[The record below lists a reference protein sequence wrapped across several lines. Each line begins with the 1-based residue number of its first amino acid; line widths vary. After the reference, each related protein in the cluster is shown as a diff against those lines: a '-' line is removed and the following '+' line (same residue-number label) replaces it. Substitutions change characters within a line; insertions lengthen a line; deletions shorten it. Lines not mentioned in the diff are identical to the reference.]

1 MRKVEFIAH
10 RLLKAALVVLGVVA
24 LNFFLIRLAPGDP
37 AVFMAGESGQADA
50 EYVEQL
56 REQFGLTQPIHVQF
70 YRYMEGLLTMDLGYS
85 FRFQQDAGEL
95 ILQRMPATILL
106 AATAYVFAILV
117 GVTTGAIAA
126 RRVDTWADTTITVVA
141 LAVYATPLFWLGI
154 MAIILFSLNLG
165 WFPAYGMETIGSQYV
180 GFDRILDV
188 GHHLVLP
195 AVTLGLF
202 YVSVYARLTRASMLE
217 VADMDFV
224 RTARAKGVP
233 EGRVLRAHILRNAI
247 LPIIT
252 FAGVNGAHMLS
263 GSVLIETVY
272 AWPGVGRLI
281 FDALLQRDYNLL
293 LGALFVIAVIVV
305 LFNLI
310 TDLIYG
316 MVDPRIEVGR

>member
-1 MRKVEFIAH
+1 MRKVEFIV
-10 RLLKAALVVLGVVA
+10 RRVLKAALVVLGVVV

-37 AVFMAGESGQADA
+37 AMFMAGEAGQADA

-56 REQFGLTQPIHVQF
+56 REQFGLTQPLHVQF

-85 FRFQQDAGEL
+85 FRFQQDAGAL
-95 ILQRMPATILL
+95 IMQRMPATILL

-126 RRVDTWADTTITVVA
+126 RRVGTWTDTTITVVA

-165 WFPAYGMETIGSQYV
+165 WFPAYGMETIGGRHV
-180 GFDRILDV
+180 GFDRVLDIA
-188 GHHLVLP
+188 HHLVLP

-202 YVSVYARLTRASMLE
+202 YVAVYARLTRASMLE

-233 EGRVLRAHILRNAI
+233 EGRVLRAHVLRNAI

-252 FAGVNGAHMLS
+252 FAGLNGAHMLS

-272 AWPGVGRLI
+272 AWPGIGRLI
-281 FDALLQRDYNLL
+281 FDALLQRDYNML

-305 LFNLI
+305 VFNLI
-310 TDLIYG
+310 TDLIYSI
-316 MVDPRIEVGR
+316 VDPRIELAR